1 MEKHIIQLI
10 SAFIGSMGFCFVF
23 NVRGKLVL
31 PAAIGGM
38 LCWGVYLLYESALG
52 GLFVPTLIASAFAA
66 LYGEVLARI
75 YKAPAPVF
83 LIPTVIA
90 LIPGSTL
97 YYMMSYAVRRD
108 WAMCHEYAAQTGT
121 FALGIAMG
129 ISLVWA
135 MLEIF
140 RNFMKMFRK
149 EQA

>member
-10 SAFIGSMGFCFVF
+10 SAFIGSLGFCFVF

-52 GLFVPTLIASAFAA
+52 GMFMPTLIASAFAA

-75 YKAPAPVF
+75 FRAPAPVF

-97 YYMMSYAVRRD
+97 YYMMSCAVRQD
-108 WAMCHEYAAQTGT
+108 WAMAREYGSQTGT
-121 FALGIAMG
+121 YALGIAIG

-135 MLEIF
+135 ALEIF
-140 RNFMKMFRK
+140 RNLRRVFRK
-149 EQA
+149 EEA

>member
-10 SAFIGSMGFCFVF
+10 AAFVGSMGFCFVF

-31 PAAIGGM
+31 PAAFGGM

-52 GLFVPTLIASAFAA
+52 GLFMPALIASAFAA

-90 LIPGSTL
+90 LIPGSAL
-97 YYMMSYAVRRD
+97 YYTMSYAVRND
-108 WAMCHEYAAQTGT
+108 WAMCHEYAAQTGIY
-121 FALGIAMG
+121 ALGIAIG

-135 MLEIF
+135 VMEIF
-140 RNFMKMFRK
+140 RNIHRLFRK
-149 EQA
+149 ENI